1 MLKRYFLILQGT
13 ILDTSLASGEYNCAV
28 HCQLENQCQWYS
40 YNAGLGICQHFQTCS
55 NIDQNSEF
63 QSSKIQCFTGES
75 QKQIS
80 WFQYLLVI
88 IVKLNTGSFC
98 CFCKLIWAKYS
109 WLKSDEFTIWQ
120 QNDNQHHSYVSLEQS
135 IYK

>member
-55 NIDQNSEF
+55 KIDQNSEF

-80 WFQYLLVI
+80 
-88 IVKLNTGSFC
+88 
-98 CFCKLIWAKYS
+98 
-109 WLKSDEFTIWQ
+109 
-120 QNDNQHHSYVSLEQS
+120 
-135 IYK
+135 